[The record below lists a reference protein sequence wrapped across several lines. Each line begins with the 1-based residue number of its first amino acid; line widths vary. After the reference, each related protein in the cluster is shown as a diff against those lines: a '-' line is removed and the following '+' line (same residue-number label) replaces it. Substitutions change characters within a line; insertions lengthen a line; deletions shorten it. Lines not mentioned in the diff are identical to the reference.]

1 MRKLLFACSLLLFVQ
16 ANAQD
21 DLDSLLNASD
31 NSPKKEFVNN
41 AFKSSRVV
49 MGQSMEMIGAGVL
62 DFRILHRFGPVKG
75 GLNEMFGLDQATMR
89 LSFDY
94 GVTRNLTVG
103 VGRSTLKKEVDALV
117 KYRLIQQSKG
127 EKSFPASIV
136 LVSGITCTTTE
147 WSDPTRKNYF
157 TSRLGYYHQLIVG
170 RKFSEGV
177 TLQLSPTFVHRN
189 FVDLATDK
197 NDMAA
202 VGIGTRFRLS
212 RRSALILDAFPIVYG
227 ARKDYN
233 QVPIAI
239 GLDIETG
246 GHVFQLHFSN
256 ARGMNE
262 KAFIAETTQKWQ
274 DSEFQFGFNLSRV
287 FTVKKNKSAS
297 W

>member
-103 VGRSTLKKEVDALV
+103 FGRSTLKKEVDALV

-227 ARKDYN
+227 AR
-233 QVPIAI
+233 
-239 GLDIETG
+239 
-246 GHVFQLHFSN
+246 
-256 ARGMNE
+256 
-262 KAFIAETTQKWQ
+262 
-274 DSEFQFGFNLSRV
+274 
-287 FTVKKNKSAS
+287 
-297 W
+297 